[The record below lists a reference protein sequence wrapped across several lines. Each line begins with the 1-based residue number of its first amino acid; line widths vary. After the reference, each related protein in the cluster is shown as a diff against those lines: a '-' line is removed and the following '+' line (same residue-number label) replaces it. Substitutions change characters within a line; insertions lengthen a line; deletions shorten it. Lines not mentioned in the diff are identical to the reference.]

1 MSPLPLFLMATAILS
16 AFAIYLIVM
25 MLRPPAPVRRPLAL
39 RQRRAEEQIR
49 WDRMNAPTAET
60 GA

>member
-16 AFAIYLIVM
+16 AFAIYLTVM
-25 MLRPPAPVRRPLAL
+25 KLRPPAPVRRPLAL
-39 RQRRAEEQIR
+39 RQKRAEEQIR

>member
-1 MSPLPLFLMATAILS
+1 MSPLPLFLMATALLS

-49 WDRMNAPTAET
+49 WDRMNAPTAEI